1 MSEPDRIAVPT
12 NGHRPHGVA
21 TLPPASGSSAPGATA
36 TSAEPA
42 SSPDATGLTDA
53 DLATAVSPKQLA
65 VGFAVV
71 ASILLVAARIL
82 ARRARG

>member
-21 TLPPASGSSAPGATA
+21 TLVPTTERATGATA
-36 TSAEPA
+36 GPSTGPSATT
-42 SSPDATGLTDA
+42 DATAPTDA
-53 DLATAVSPKQLA
+53 ELAAAVSPKQVA

-71 ASILLVAARIL
+71 ASIVLVAARIL